1 MKGIRKVMPD
11 SASIDKSEDTV
22 PGRIL
27 AWSESRP
34 LWQRDALRRIVLN
47 GYPDEKAFEELLALC
62 RKEHGDPTVTL
73 SAKPLSKD
81 HLPVDPG
88 AGESI
93 SLCGIAS
100 VSGVN
105 QLATGQTLNFE
116 EAGLT
121 IVYGQNGTGKS
132 GYTRI
137 LKKACRSRHAGE
149 IMSDVYSSSPMQTA
163 KADLK
168 ITRTGGAA
176 ETVAWEDDG
185 RSAETLS
192 AITVFD
198 RDAASIHVQ
207 KKNEVWFRP
216 FGLDIPD
223 DLAGVC
229 QEIKAR
235 LTTEKDTLELKRN
248 AVFVN
253 PIWSSRSAL
262 GKALSSLRHDTD
274 IAAIT
279 PRAPFSD
286 ADEARLTKL
295 QGDLAQ
301 DPAVAAKVQ
310 REYATQLDQLESYL
324 KRIEQA
330 LNDEAIKTLHAKKK
344 SADDMRAAANTAAHE
359 AFSGL
364 ALEGVGETVW
374 RTLWESARSYSRVA
388 QEDGAAFP
396 PSQGDICVL
405 CHQEIDEATAER
417 MLGFEDFIKRDIE
430 TKAAEAEQAFREI
443 EQKFRAVAI
452 HVNKVS
458 AAYRRLKAGNFT
470 LARQVLR
477 FIALA
482 RCVQVQTLAQL
493 SGGDVA
499 NPLALP
505 QSVSVAVNTE
515 AAQTRAYAASLDD
528 ASGGEAREAVLD
540 EQADLQDRKQSREL
554 LDIAKTEIA
563 RLADVKRV
571 EECLRDTATTAITR
585 LGNEIADNLITPRM
599 RDRFQQEIIAL
610 AGNRVRVEV
619 VRSGGKFGSPQY
631 EVKLYANPKAKVH
644 DVLSEGEQTCVALA
658 SYLTELAN
666 ASHTSALVFDDPVSS
681 LDHRWRSKVA
691 KRLAKEASVRQVIV
705 FTHDMIFVNDLAQL
719 ASERNTPTTLAHL
732 SRGQDVVGI
741 VNKDLPWTAS
751 NIRDRIDKLEK
762 EARAAKRL
770 FEANDDQGYK
780 TAVSSL
786 YSRLRAT
793 WERALEDIVFA
804 NVVMRHRDYIDT
816 KNLKRVTALEGG
828 DVQIFQN
835 GFKKCCDFVDAH
847 DPSRGHDPESP
858 EPSELMDDI
867 KSLKDWSDELRR
879 KMNAVS

>member
-1 MKGIRKVMPD
+1 MPD
-11 SASIDKSEDTV
+11 SANIEKSDDTV
-22 PGRIL
+22 PMRIL
-27 AWSESRP
+27 AWSENRP

-47 GYPDEKAFEELLALC
+47 GYPDEAAFEELLALC
-62 RKEHGDPTVTL
+62 KKEHGDETVTL
-73 SAKPLSKD
+73 AARPLSKD

-88 AGESI
+88 VGESV
-93 SLCGIAS
+93 SLSGIAN

-116 EAGLT
+116 ESGLT

-137 LKKACRSRHAGE
+137 LKRACRSRHAGE
-149 IMSDVYSSSPMQTA
+149 IMPDVYSASPTRTA
-163 KADLK
+163 KAELK
-168 ITRTGGAA
+168 ISRASGTA
-176 ETVAWEDDG
+176 ETVAWEDEG
-185 RSAETLS
+185 QTEEMLS

-198 RDAASIHVQ
+198 RDAASVHVQ

-235 LTTEKDTLELKRN
+235 LTTEQETLEQKRN
-248 AVFVN
+248 SVFLN
-253 PIWSSRSAL
+253 PIWSSRSEL

-274 IAAIT
+274 VGAVT
-279 PRAPFSD
+279 PKTAFSN
-286 ADEARLTKL
+286 ADEARLIKL
-295 QGDLAQ
+295 QSDLAQ
-301 DPAVAAKVQ
+301 DSAVAAQAQ
-310 REYATQLDQLESYL
+310 RDYAAQLDQLETYL
-324 KRIEQA
+324 KRIEQT
-330 LNDEAIKTLHAKKK
+330 LNDEARQALHATKKG
-344 SADDMRAAANTAAHE
+344 ADDMRMAANTAAHD

-364 ALEGVGETVW
+364 ALVGVGETVW
-374 RTLWESARSYSRVA
+374 RTLWESARSYSQMA
-388 QEDGAAFP
+388 KEGGTPFP
-396 PSQGDICVL
+396 PSAGDICVL
-405 CHQEIDEATAER
+405 CHQQIDEPTAAR
-417 MLGFEDFIKRDIE
+417 MLGFEDFIKKDTE
-430 TKAAEAEQAFREI
+430 TKAAEAEHAFKEA
-443 EQKFRAVAI
+443 EQKFRSMVV

-458 AAYRRLKAGNFT
+458 AAYRSLRAGNFA

-482 RCVQVQTLAQL
+482 RRVQGQTLAQL
-493 SGGDVA
+493 SGQDVP

-505 QSVSVAVNTE
+505 ESVAEAVNTE
-515 AAQTRAYAASLDD
+515 AAQTRVYAASLDD
-528 ASGGEAREAVLD
+528 ASGCEAREALLD
-540 EQADLQDRKQSREL
+540 EQADLQDRKQSHEL

-563 RLADVKRV
+563 RLAELKRI
-571 EECLRDTATTAITR
+571 EDCLRDTATTAITR

-599 RDRFQQEIIAL
+599 RDRFQQEIVAL

-691 KRLAKEASVRQVIV
+691 KRLAKEAGVRQVIV

-719 ASERNTPTTLAHL
+719 ASQRNTPTKLAHL
-732 SRGQDVVGI
+732 TRGQDVVGI

-751 NIRDRIDKLEK
+751 SIRDRIDKLEK
-762 EARAAKRL
+762 EARAATRL
-770 FEANDDQGYK
+770 FEENDDEAYK

-793 WERALEDIVFA
+793 WERALEDIVF
-804 NVVMRHRDYIDT
+804 NKVVMRHRDYIDT
-816 KNLKRVTALEGG
+816 KNLKRVTALEEA
-828 DVQIFQN
+828 DVQIFQK

-847 DPSRGHDPESP
+847 DPSRGHDPEPP
-858 EPSELMDDI
+858 EPSEVMADI
-867 KSLKDWSDELRR
+867 KSLQDWTEGLRS
-879 KMNAVS
+879 KMNRVS

>member
-1 MKGIRKVMPD
+1 MKPE
-11 SASIDKSEDTV
+11 SASIEKGDDTV
-22 PGRIL
+22 PKRIL

-34 LWQRDALRRIVLN
+34 LWQRDALRRIVLK
-47 GYPDEKAFEELLALC
+47 GYPDEEALEELLALC
-62 RKEHGDPTVTL
+62 KKEHGDQTVTL
-73 SAKPLSKD
+73 EAKPLSKD

-88 AGESI
+88 VGESI
-93 SLCGIAS
+93 SLSGIAN

-105 QLATGQTLNFE
+105 QLATGQTLNFD

-149 IMSDVYSSSPMQTA
+149 IMPDVYSSSPTRTA

-176 ETVAWEDDG
+176 ETVAWENDG
-185 RSAETLS
+185 ETAETLS

-198 RDAASIHVQ
+198 RDAASVHVQ

-216 FGLDIPD
+216 LGLDIPD

-229 QEIKAR
+229 QDIKAR
-235 LTTEKDTLELKRN
+235 LTTEKETLEQKRN
-248 AVFVN
+248 SVFAN
-253 PIWSSRSAL
+253 PIWSSRSVL
-262 GKALSSLRHDTD
+262 GKALSMLRHDTD
-274 IAAIT
+274 MASIT
-279 PRAPFSD
+279 PSTSFSD
-286 ADEARLTKL
+286 ADVSRLAKL
-295 QGDLAQ
+295 QADLAQ
-301 DPAVAAKVQ
+301 DPTVAARAQ
-310 REYATQLDQLESYL
+310 RDYAIQLDQLESYL

-330 LNDEAIKTLHAKKK
+330 LNVEAIQALHATKK
-344 SADDMRAAANTAAHE
+344 SADDKRAAANMAAQD

-374 RTLWESARSYSRVA
+374 RTLWESARSYSQVA
-388 QEDGAAFP
+388 REDGAAFP
-396 PSQGDICVL
+396 PSSGDICVL
-405 CHQEIDEATAER
+405 CHQEIDERTAAR
-417 MLGFEDFIKRDIE
+417 MLGFEDFIKKDTE
-430 TKAAEAEQAFREI
+430 TKAAEAQRVFKEAEQEFRDV
-443 EQKFRAVAI
+443 AVHI
-452 HVNKVS
+452 SKVS
-458 AAYRRLKAGNFT
+458 AAYRSLKAGNFA

-482 RCVQVQTLAQL
+482 RRVQVLTLAQL
-493 SGGDVA
+493 SGEDVL

-505 QSVSVAVNTE
+505 ESVAETVHTE
-515 AAQTRAYAASLDD
+515 AAQIRVYATSLDD
-528 ASGGEAREAVLD
+528 ASGGEAREAVLN
-540 EQADLQDRKQSREL
+540 EQADLQDRQQSREL
-554 LDIAKTEIA
+554 LDIAKMEIE
-563 RLADVKRV
+563 RLSELKRI
-571 EECLRDTATTAITR
+571 EDCLRDTATTAITR

-599 RDRFQQEIIAL
+599 RDRFQQEIVAL

-691 KRLAKEASVRQVIV
+691 KRLAKEAGVRQVIV

-719 ASERNTPTTLAHL
+719 ASERNTPTALAHL

-751 NIRDRIDKLEK
+751 SIRDRIDKLEK

-770 FEANDDQGYK
+770 CEENDDEGYK

-816 KNLKRVTALEGG
+816 KNLKRVTALEEA
-828 DVQIFQN
+828 DVQTFQN

-847 DPSRGHDPESP
+847 DPSRGHDPEPP
-858 EPSELMDDI
+858 EPSEVMADI
-867 KSLKDWSDELRR
+867 KSLKAWSEGLRS
-879 KMNAVS
+879 KMNRIS

>member
-1 MKGIRKVMPD
+1 MSD
-11 SASIDKSEDTV
+11 SAIIGKGDDTV
-22 PGRIL
+22 PKRL
-27 AWSESRP
+27 LVWSENRP

-47 GYPDEKAFEELLALC
+47 GYPDEEAFEELLALC
-62 RKEHGDPTVTL
+62 KLEHGDATVTL
-73 SAKPLSKD
+73 VAEPLSKD

-93 SLCGIAS
+93 SLSSITN

-116 EAGLT
+116 ESGLT

-149 IMSDVYSSSPMQTA
+149 IMPDVYSSSPTRTA

-168 ITRTGGAA
+168 ITRTGGAS

-185 RSAETLS
+185 GSAETLS

-198 RDAASIHVQ
+198 RDAASVHVQ

-229 QEIKAR
+229 QEIKTR
-235 LTTEKDTLELKRN
+235 LTSEKETLEQKRN
-248 AVFVN
+248 SVFAN
-253 PIWSSRSAL
+253 PTWSSRSAL
-262 GKALSSLRHDTD
+262 GKALSSLQHDTD

-279 PRAPFSD
+279 PRTPFSD

-295 QGDLAQ
+295 QADLAQ
-301 DPAVAAKVQ
+301 DPAVAAKAQ
-310 REYATQLDQLESYL
+310 RDYATQLDQLASYL

-330 LNDEAIKTLHAKKK
+330 LNDEAIQALYTTKKR
-344 SADDMRAAANTAAHE
+344 ADDMRTAANTAAHD

-374 RTLWESARSYSRVA
+374 RTLWESARSYSQVA
-388 QEDGAAFP
+388 KEAGAVFP
-396 PSQGDICVL
+396 PSPGDICVL
-405 CHQEIDEATAER
+405 CHQEIDEPTAAR
-417 MLGFEDFIKRDIE
+417 MLGFEDFIKKDTE
-430 TKAAEAEQAFREI
+430 TKAAEAERTFKEAEK
-443 EQKFRAVAI
+443 KFRGVAVHI
-452 HVNKVS
+452 NKVS
-458 AAYRRLKAGNFT
+458 AAYRHLKAGNFT
-470 LARQVLR
+470 LARKVLR

-482 RCVQVQTLAQL
+482 RRVQVQTLVQL
-493 SGGDVA
+493 SGEDVP

-505 QSVSVAVNTE
+505 ESGAEAVNTE
-515 AAQTRAYAASLDD
+515 AAQTRAYAVSLDD
-528 ASGGEAREAVLD
+528 ASGGEAREAVLN

-554 LDIAKTEIA
+554 LDIVKTEIA
-563 RLADVKRV
+563 RLAELKRT
-571 EECLRDTATTAITR
+571 ENCLRDTATTAITR
-585 LGNEIADNLITPRM
+585 LGNEIADTLITPRM
-599 RDRFQQEIIAL
+599 RDRFQQEIVAL

-691 KRLAKEASVRQVIV
+691 KRLAKEAGERQVIV

-719 ASERNTPTTLAHL
+719 ASKRNTPIALAHL
-732 SRGQDVVGI
+732 TRGQDVVGI

-751 NIRDRIDKLEK
+751 SIRDRIDKLEK

-770 FEANDDQGYK
+770 FEAHDDEGYK
-780 TAVSSL
+780 TEVSSL

-816 KNLKRVTALEGG
+816 KNLKRVTALEDA
-828 DVQIFQN
+828 DVHGFQI

-847 DPSRGHDPESP
+847 DPSRGHDPEPP
-858 EPSELMDDI
+858 EPVEIMADIQALKVWSEA
-867 KSLKDWSDELRR
+867 LRI
-879 KMNAVS
+879 KMNGVS

>member
-1 MKGIRKVMPD
+1 MSD
-11 SASIDKSEDTV
+11 SASLEKSDDTV
-22 PGRIL
+22 PKRIL
-27 AWSESRP
+27 DWSESRP

-47 GYPDEKAFEELLALC
+47 GYPDEEAFEELLALC
-62 RKEHGDPTVTL
+62 KKEHGDPTMALV
-73 SAKPLSKD
+73 AKPLSKD

-88 AGESI
+88 AGGSI
-93 SLCGIAS
+93 SLSSIAN

-116 EAGLT
+116 ESGLT

-149 IMSDVYSSSPMQTA
+149 IMPDVYSSSQTGTA
-163 KADLK
+163 KATLK
-168 ITRTGGAA
+168 ITGTDGAA
-176 ETVAWEDDG
+176 ETVAWKDDFET
-185 RSAETLS
+185 AETLS

-198 RDAASIHVQ
+198 REAASVHVQ

-223 DLAGVC
+223 DLAGVS

-235 LTTEKDTLELKRN
+235 LTTEKETLEQKRN
-248 AVFVN
+248 SVFAN

-262 GKALSSLRHDTD
+262 GKALSALRHDTD
-274 IAAIT
+274 ISATAPKT
-279 PRAPFSD
+279 PFSD
-286 ADEARLTKL
+286 ANEMRLTKL
-295 QGDLAQ
+295 QADLAQ
-301 DPAVAAKVQ
+301 DPAVASKAQ
-310 REYATQLDQLESYL
+310 RDYATQLDQLEYYL
-324 KRIEQA
+324 KRIELA
-330 LNDEAIKTLHAKKK
+330 LNDEAIQAIHATKKN
-344 SADDMRAAANTAAHE
+344 ADDMRAAANTAAHD

-364 ALEGVGETVW
+364 GLTGVGESVW
-374 RTLWESARSYSRVA
+374 QTLWESARAYSQIAR
-388 QEDGAAFP
+388 EEGAAFP
-396 PSQGDICVL
+396 PSSGDICVL
-405 CHQEIDEATAER
+405 CHQGIDEPTAAR
-417 MLGFEDFIKRDIE
+417 MLGFEAFIKKDTE
-430 TKAAEAEQAFREI
+430 TKAADAERVCQEA
-443 EQKFRAVAI
+443 EQKFRAVPV

-458 AAYRRLKAGNFT
+458 AVYRSLKNSNFA
-470 LARQVLR
+470 LAKQVLR

-482 RCVQVQTLAQL
+482 RRVQAQTLLQL
-493 SGGDVA
+493 SGEDVP

-505 QSVSVAVNTE
+505 GSVTE
-515 AAQTRAYAASLDD
+515 TVSNEATLTRAYATSLDD
-528 ASGGEAREAVLD
+528 ASGGEARESVLN
-540 EQADLQDRKQSREL
+540 EQADLQDRKQSCEL

-563 RLADVKRV
+563 RLIELKRI
-571 EECLRDTATTAITR
+571 EDCLRDTATTTITR

-599 RDRFQQEIIAL
+599 RDRFQQEIVAL

-631 EVKLYANPKAKVH
+631 EVRLYANPKAKVH

-691 KRLAKEASVRQVIV
+691 KRLAKEAGVRQVIV

-719 ASERNTPTTLAHL
+719 ASERNTPTALAHL
-732 SRGQDVVGI
+732 TRGQDVVGI

-751 NIRDRIDKLEK
+751 SIRDRIDKLEK

-770 FEANDDQGYK
+770 FEANDDEGYK
-780 TAVSSL
+780 TEVSSL

-816 KNLKRVTALEGG
+816 KNLKRVTALEEA
-828 DVQIFQN
+828 DVQTFQN

-847 DPSRGHDPESP
+847 DPSRGHDSEPP
-858 EPSELMDDI
+858 EPSEVMADI
-867 KSLKDWSDELRR
+867 KSLKDWSEELRS
-879 KMNAVS
+879 KMNGVS